1 MLDQILAGRILL
13 KLLNAIVEI
22 ESGHVIRMS
31 LSHLDEIDLKLF
43 VEFFPHRHILV
54 LRISKKLKVL
64 SYSNKSIPFEQ
75 VKNKLFISEL
85 VKRFSETLE
94 VTLLLH

>member
-31 LSHLDEIDLKLF
+31 LSHLNEINLELF
-43 VEFFPHRHILV
+43 VEFFPHREVFV
-54 LRISKKLKVL
+54 LRVSEKLKVL
-64 SYSNKSIPFEQ
+64 SDSNKSIPFE
-75 VKNKLFISEL
+75 
-85 VKRFSETLE
+85 
-94 VTLLLH
+94 